1 MNKCGAR
8 RDAWNTGNKDKDNGR
23 RSGKQEEPKA
33 LVTLDGDG
41 VDWTSHL
48 EDKQENYALMAYS
61 NSGSDTKDYPQR
73 ALKNKGIVDSGCSRH
88 MTGNKAYL
96 AEYQDYNGGPVTFG
110 GSKDYITGKGKI
122 KTGKLDFED
131 VCFVKELQH
140 FNLFSMS
147 QMCDKKNK
155 LLFTDTECFVLSSDF
170 KLPDENQVLLRIPR
184 QNIMYSFNIEN
195 IVPSGGLACLIAKV
209 IIDESNKWHRRLGYV
224 NFKNLNKLV
233 KGNLIRGL
241 PSKIFQNDHT
251 CVACQNGKQH
261 KASFKSSKANNAG
274 EEPTK
279 HPDFKQVDKEDQ
291 VFLEDL
297 KRLKRQEQDV
307 NVVVEA
313 LRKEFAQETE
323 DFLLQAGAAKAS
335 STNIVNTASTP
346 ISTVSLYGELFLHDS
361 NQLLTKMI
369 QIIPALDG
377 NFLGGQS
384 YCATKEGNIIGL
396 PALFILLVSCLEN
409 EPRSSLKHFEMKVG
423 LMLCSLG
430 RLPAKLRLVER
441 GVVYTNEIPEALVKD
456 VEASDVDVH
465 LYRSMIGFLMYLIAS
480 WPDIMF
486 AVCGCSRVSL
496 ILNGSYSGCDYDGAI
511 LDWKSTSG
519 EFHEIIDFLAQSSIH
534 NALTWKP
541 MSISEASIRSHLLF
555 DDANGIDSLP
565 NQAIFDVIQLMDHLD
580 AKKQFV
586 MYPRFISV
594 FLDKQLMNVPVPLD
608 QFPVNDLTSKVY
620 SFIVK
625 KGKQFLGKVT
635 PLFAS
640 MLVQP
645 TEDEDATSERPSEP
659 QPTLSPPYSSKA
671 NVEPQ
676 SDPSPR
682 PSPTTHILDSIPE
695 DSGGKCYQGG
705 LD

>member
-1 MNKCGAR
+1 MLMVKCTFCAVGGNSDVIPHRAFKEQ
-8 RDAWNTGNKDKDNGR
+8 RDVDIDVP
-23 RSGKQEEPKA
+23 GKM
-33 LVTLDGDG
+33 
-41 VDWTSHL
+41 DW
-48 EDKQENYALMAYS
+48 KQ
-61 NSGSDTKDYPQR
+61 
-73 ALKNKGIVDSGCSRH
+73 
-88 MTGNKAYL
+88 AYL
-96 AEYQDYNGGPVTFG
+96 AEYKTLMGALFTFG
-110 GSKDYITGKGKI
+110 GK
-122 KTGKLDFED
+122 
-131 VCFVKELQH
+131 
-140 FNLFSMS
+140 
-147 QMCDKKNK
+147 
-155 LLFTDTECFVLSSDF
+155 
-170 KLPDENQVLLRIPR
+170 
-184 QNIMYSFNIEN
+184 
-195 IVPSGGLACLIAKV
+195 
-209 IIDESNKWHRRLGYV
+209 
-224 NFKNLNKLV
+224 FKNRDIIEFCGS
-233 KGNLIRGL
+233 KGIKREYSNART
-241 PSKIFQNDHT
+241 PQ
-251 CVACQNGKQH
+251 QNGVAERKNRTLIE
-261 KASFKSSKANNAG
+261 AARTMLADSFLPNTFWAEVVSTACYVLKKGVKSSKANNAG
-274 EEPTK
+274 EEPIK
-279 HPDFKQVDKEDQ
+279 HPELKSVDKEDQ
-291 VFLEDL
+291 VFLEEL
-297 KRLKRQEQDV
+297 ERLKRQEQDA
-307 NVVVEA
+307 NDATEA

-323 DFLLQAGAAKAS
+323 DLLLKAGAAKAS
-335 STNIVNTASTP
+335 STNIVNTASIP
-346 ISTVSLYGELFLHDS
+346 VSTASPYGGLFLHDS

-456 VEASDVDVH
+456 EEASDVDVH
-465 LYRSMIGFLMYLIAS
+465 LYRSMIGSLMYLTAS
-480 WPDIMF
+480 RPDIMF
-486 AVCGCSRVSL
+486 AVCACSRVSL

-541 MSISEASIRSHLLF
+541 MSISEASIRSDLLF

-565 NQAIFDVIQLMDHLD
+565 NQAIFDVIQLMG
-580 AKKQFV
+580 
-586 MYPRFISV
+586 YEG
-594 FLDKQLMNVPVPLD
+594 
-608 QFPVNDLTSKVY
+608 DLTLKRVNN
-620 SFIVK
+620 
-625 KGKQFLGKVT
+625 LGKVT

-659 QPTLSPPYSSKA
+659 QPTLSPPYPSKA